1 MLTAPSEFYL
11 ALPTS
16 IHLKPTTF
24 QLIAA
29 MNPCPCGYQGDVA
42 KNCRCSPDQIRR
54 YQDKISG
61 PLLDRIDLQV
71 QLMPLHRGELY
82 DAATGASSAET
93 RGQVELARRCQY
105 KRQGLVNSQLDKA
118 LLEEHCLLTSGQLE
132 LLENAAN
139 KLGLSARAQHRVMK
153 VARTLADLEGV
164 KRISNPHLIEALGYR
179 GLDCQRRY

>member
-1 MLTAPSEFYL
+1 
-11 ALPTS
+11 
-16 IHLKPTTF
+16 
-24 QLIAA
+24 
-29 MNPCPCGYQGDVA
+29 MNPCPCGYHGDAA

-71 QLMPLHRGELY
+71 QLTPLHRGELY
-82 DAATGASSAET
+82 GSATGASSVET
-93 RGQVELARRCQY
+93 RVLVERARVCQH

-118 LLEEHCLLTSGQLE
+118 LLEEHCVLTSEQFE

-139 KLGLSARAQHRVMK
+139 KLGLSARAQHRVMR

-164 KRISNPHLIEALGYR
+164 ERISNPHLIEALGYR
-179 GLDCQRRY
+179 GLDCQSRY